1 MKEYAFACK
10 SRRERFSR
18 IRKFK
23 KEHPNARVI
32 AKDSILY
39 GGLGTPP
46 YKRYIAR
53 MQWDEP

>member
-1 MKEYAFACK
+1 MKEYNFACK
-10 SRRERFSR
+10 SRLERFLR

-32 AKDSILY
+32 RKYSIVY
-39 GGLGTPP
+39 GGFGTPL
-46 YKRYIAR
+46 YRKYTVR

>member
-10 SRRERFSR
+10 SRRERFLR

-23 KEHPNARVI
+23 KKHPNARVI
-32 AKDSILY
+32 KKCTILY
-39 GGLGTPP
+39 GGIGTPP
-46 YKRYIAR
+46 YRKYIVR